1 MTQLTPTAIE
11 AEYRRLGH
19 TLGWR
24 FLTCPEGNI
33 STASV
38 ALVTQNPGGAEFEAP
53 KWSVEEGS
61 AYEVERWRNKHYLP
75 RCAPGQQNL
84 QQQVKRMFQIMGVKP
99 DKVLSGYFVPFRSQ
113 GWETLPK
120 DKKPAS
126 IRFGIDLWRKVLAQT
141 PVQTVIA
148 LGKNHCGTY
157 MIDIL
162 GAKYHAS
169 YSAAWGEQTI
179 DKYLFGSDQRLVVLP
194 HLSRF
199 GLFGRPQSEAA
210 FRAAIA

>member
-11 AEYRRLGH
+11 AECQRLGH

-33 STASV
+33 GTASV
-38 ALVTQNPGGAEFEAP
+38 VLVTTNPGGANFEAP
-53 KWSVEEGS
+53 RWSVEEGS
-61 AYEVERWRNKHYLP
+61 AYEIERWKG
-75 RCAPGQQNL
+75 CAPGQETL
-84 QQQVKRMFQIMGVKP
+84 QRQVRRMFQVIGVKP

-113 GWETLPK
+113 DWDKLPQK
-120 DKKPAS
+120 SNS
-126 IRFGIDLWRKVLAQT
+126 IDFGIGLWRKIFEQIS
-141 PVQTVIA
+141 VQTVFA
-148 LGKNHCGTY
+148 FGKGITPY
-157 MIDIL
+157 MADIL
-162 GAKYHAS
+162 GARFHAS
-169 YSAAWGEQTI
+169 YLAAWGEQTI

-199 GLFGRPQSEAA
+199 SLFGRPQSEAA